1 MGSKEWPNWLSDGK
15 EQKLERYLPCS
26 LCTWLCVHAFL
37 SGVAGVAWAF
47 NYLNSNELKL
57 LGSGDSIIKV
67 FSWGG
72 CIIFFKLYWQARNSH
87 RF

>member
-1 MGSKEWPNWLSDGK
+1 MTKLSDGE

-26 LCTWLCVHAFL
+26 LCTWLYVHAFL
-37 SGVAGVAWAF
+37 SRVAEVARAF

-57 LGSGDSIIKV
+57 LGSGDSIIEYSPV
-67 FSWGG
+67 VTISF
-72 CIIFFKLYWQARNSH
+72 IFKLYWQARNSY